1 MVTAAPGQG
10 GRFQSACLQQTFPF
24 QLLPFRLWSW
34 EYLGHF
40 KAVTG
45 VSFPRDCIWGAEQR
59 LWVWVGLCVQCW
71 WGPEMGSGQHP
82 EAQAVSAA
90 CSGEL
95 MPSVKVA
102 VVLTCRVSPG
112 AHCFPECWSPAS
124 AQNVVLFS
132 NPRFVCLTPPPQSL
146 KSFVVQSLSCVGL
159 FVTSWTAVC

>member
-1 MVTAAPGQG
+1 
-10 GRFQSACLQQTFPF
+10 
-24 QLLPFRLWSW
+24 
-34 EYLGHF
+34 
-40 KAVTG
+40 
-45 VSFPRDCIWGAEQR
+45 
-59 LWVWVGLCVQCW
+59 
-71 WGPEMGSGQHP
+71 MGSGQHP